1 MLYFEI
7 LSQTIFG
14 APVVMQHGAA
24 WRKNHKKGP
33 NMHVFDHCGIICQSI
48 LTKLG
53 L

>member
-1 MLYFEI
+1 MQYVAI

-14 APVVMQHGAA
+14 APVVMYHGAA
-24 WRKNHKKGP
+24 WRKKHKKEP
-33 NMHVFDHCGIICQSI
+33 NMHVFDHCGIICHSI